1 MKTKIL
7 KKLYPPVF
15 YSLPLKFLLSM
26 LRITGFYLAA
36 WWYGG
41 HCVIGKSVRVKSST
55 LFQGQGKLIVHDR
68 VTLGYTLAGGV
79 NLSIILQ
86 PRESGSIIQI
96 GQRTAIMNG
105 CEIIAHSSIVI
116 GEDCRIGP
124 HTLIYDADF
133 HALAPNARNES
144 GKTDEVRLEDNV
156 WIGSRSIILKG
167 VTIEK
172 DAVVA
177 AGSVVT
183 KNVIAGSIVAGNPA
197 RQVGSVYENTQEAA
211 M

>member
-1 MKTKIL
+1 MKTKIFKQL
-7 KKLYPPVF
+7 QTPAF

-26 LRITGFYLAA
+26 LRINGLYLAA

-41 HCVIGKSVRVKSST
+41 HCVIGKAVRVKSPT
-55 LFQGQGKLIVHDR
+55 LFQGQGELVIHDR
-68 VTLGYTLAGGV
+68 VTLGYAMAGGV

-86 PRESGSIIQI
+86 PRESESIIQI

-105 CEIIAHSSIVI
+105 CEIIACSSIVI
-116 GEDCRIGP
+116 GADCRIGP

-133 HALAPNARNES
+133 HGLAPEVRNEL
-144 GKTDEVRLEDNV
+144 GKTAKVRLEDNV

-172 DAVVA
+172 DSVVA

-197 RQVGSVYENTQEAA
+197 RQVGSAYAKT
-211 M
+211 